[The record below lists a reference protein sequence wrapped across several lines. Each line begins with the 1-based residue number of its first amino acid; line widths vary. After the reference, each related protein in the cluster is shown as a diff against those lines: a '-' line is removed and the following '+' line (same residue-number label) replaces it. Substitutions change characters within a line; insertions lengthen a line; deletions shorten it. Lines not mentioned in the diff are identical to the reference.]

1 MKTNVDRLLKEYCS
15 AYEQLDVPGI
25 MRVFPTA
32 PAAGLRDQFRQYKTA
47 GCALMGAPEFVSMD
61 PQAGI
66 ATVEVGVKLTAEL
79 KVGSAKPQET
89 IAVVRVVRPEPRG
102 LWHIDSMRFRP
113 KK

>member
-25 MRVFPTA
+25 MRVFPSA

-47 GCALMGAPEFVSMD
+47 GCALAGPPEFVSMD

-102 LWHIDSMRFRP
+102 LWHIESMRFRP